1 MRLRI
6 EHTTIYRYARPVGFG
21 RHRLVLRPREGHDQ
35 RVEHMSLRIEPAH
48 TLLWVRD
55 VFGNSIALVDPLTPG
70 DVLSIINDVTVE
82 RLEPFPSRTFHE
94 PWRVSFPPQYDP
106 LESPVTGIYQSPAF
120 PADAA
125 RVGAWLERGF
135 EPDAGDAEGT
145 MQALC
150 ERVYRSVAY
159 RRRDEKGV
167 QGPALTLDL
176 QSGSCRDLA
185 TLMMEAAR
193 HLGVASRFASGYL
206 HGSASLAGRAST
218 HAWAEVYLPTLGWR
232 GFDPTLGSATS
243 LGHVVT
249 GVSSHPR
256 GVMPVSGLF
265 TGLPADCRA
274 LDVTVRTEE
283 LPAVESPAASS
294 R

>member
-6 EHTTIYRYARPVGFG
+6 EHTTVYRYARPVGFG

-35 RVEHMSLRIEPAH
+35 RVERMSLRIEPAH

-55 VFGNSIALVDPLTPG
+55 VFGNSIALVDPLG
-70 DVLSIINDVTVE
+70 SADVLSIATDVTVE
-82 RLEPFPSRTFHE
+82 RLDPFPSRTFHE
-94 PWRVSFPPQYDP
+94 PWRVPFPPRYDP
-106 LESPVTGIYQSPAF
+106 LETPVTSVYQSPAY
-120 PADAA
+120 PEESA
-125 RVGAWLERGF
+125 RVGAWLDQDF
-135 EPDAGDAEGT
+135 EPEASDAEGT

-150 ERVYRSVAY
+150 ERVHRRVAY

-167 QGPALTLDL
+167 QSPAVTLDL
-176 QSGSCRDLA
+176 LSGSCRDLA

-232 GFDPTLGSATS
+232 GFDPTLGTATS

-274 LDVTVRTEE
+274 LEVTVRTEE
-283 LPAVESPAASS
+283 LSAVDSPAAAA